1 MLKPK
6 ERRGETK
13 MKKTLLL
20 ISVTA
25 ALILAAI
32 QAGEG
37 FAADFTNAPL
47 NVPMRWSGTVTN
59 IPDSSTVTV
68 GTDQDITVS
77 YSSATDRIYIS
88 GQVQMN
94 GILVGNDSSAAE
106 AGSIYSSGGGL
117 YLHNGTSWVT
127 VKPSPAP

>member
-1 MLKPK
+1 
-6 ERRGETK
+6 
-13 MKKTLLL
+13 MKKLTLLL
-20 ISVTA
+20 IPVA
-25 ALILAAI
+25 AFVFAA

-94 GILVGNDSSAAE
+94 GILVGNDSSSAE